1 MPTVPSCTLS
11 LYQRLFKRAF
21 DLCAALAGIVLL
33 APVMML
39 TALAIRLEDGHPALF
54 VQARVG
60 RGNRL
65 FSMYKFRSMQ
75 PQRCDDLGSRSTAH
89 NDERLT
95 RVGWFIRR
103 TSIDELPQLFNVLR
117 GEMSIVGPRP
127 HALGSRVGSR
137 LFWEI
142 DRQYWHRH
150 ALKPGMTGLAQVRGL
165 RGPTEREE
173 DLTRRLASDLEYARG
188 WSMWTDL
195 WIVIRTIRVL
205 IHPRAF

>member
-1 MPTVPSCTLS
+1 MTPCTLN
-11 LYQRLFKRAF
+11 LYQRLYKRAF
-21 DLCAALAGIVLL
+21 DLCLALAGIILL
-33 APVMML
+33 APVML
-39 TALAIRLEDGHPALF
+39 LAALAIRLEDGHPALF
-54 VQARVG
+54 VQTRVG

-75 PQRCDDLGSRSTAH
+75 PARCDKFGRRSTAR

-95 RVGWFIRR
+95 RIGRFIRR
-103 TSIDELPQLFNVLR
+103 TSIDELPQLINVLR

-150 ALKPGMTGLAQVRGL
+150 ALKPGMTGLAQVRGF

-173 DLTRRLASDLEYARG
+173 DLTCRLASDLEYARR
-188 WSMWTDL
+188 WSMLADL
-195 WIVIRTIRVL
+195 WIVIRTVRVL